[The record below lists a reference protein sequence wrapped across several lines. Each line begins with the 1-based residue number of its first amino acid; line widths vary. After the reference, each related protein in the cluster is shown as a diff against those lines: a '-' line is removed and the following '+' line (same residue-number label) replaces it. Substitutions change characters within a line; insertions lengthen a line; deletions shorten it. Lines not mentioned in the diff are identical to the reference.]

1 MDQDLLKLAYGVCE
15 EFCDTVIL
23 DPENGSILLYIPKK
37 YYGPVSTRLGRLNF
51 VEIFKQKRRKYIVSC
66 LQVLVSIDDEEI
78 EFIQEEDIDEED
90 DDDNGIL

>member
-23 DPENGSILLYIPKK
+23 DCENGSILLYIPKK

-66 LQVLVSIDDEEI
+66 LQVLVDLPDEEI
-78 EFIQEEDIDEED
+78 EFYQEEED
-90 DDDNGIL
+90 DDDDDNGFL

>member
-1 MDQDLLKLAYGVCE
+1 MDQDLLKLAYSVCE

-51 VEIFKQKRRKYIVSC
+51 VEIFKQKRRKYIVTC
-66 LQVLVSIDDEEI
+66 LQVLVDLDEEI
-78 EFIQEEDIDEED
+78 EWIEDDDE
-90 DDDNGIL
+90 DDDNGFL